1 MWHVRVDIRIGCL
14 SREIHVVDAKFVVK
28 PVRLCLDEL
37 WGKETFGLDLVHNPA
52 FGLVVTFHKREIVVC
67 LLFHLLGLALEL
79 GSFIAGALLAQDA
92 GVIRGAGDAQVCGL
106 G

>member
-1 MWHVRVDIRIGCL
+1 MGF
-14 SREIHVVDAKFVVK
+14 S
-28 PVRLCLDEL
+28 LDKL
-37 WGKETFGLDLVHNPA
+37 WGKEALGLDLVHNPA
-52 FGLVVTFHKREIVVC
+52 FELVARFHKGEIVVY
-67 LLFHLLGLALEL
+67 LLLHLLGLALEL